1 MEKVNKTAL
10 PLKVTMYAIEALVN
24 QFQLRILLRRKKKKN
39 LKLGLLNIELILKTQ
54 LNLLASKIELR
65 V

>member
-10 PLKVTMYAIEALVN
+10 PLKVTMYAIEALAN
-24 QFQLRILLRRKKKKN
+24 QFQLRILLRRKKKN
-39 LKLGLLNIELILKTQ
+39 LKLGLLNIELILKIQ

>member
-1 MEKVNKTAL
+1 MEKINKTAL
-10 PLKVTMYAIEALVN
+10 PPKVTMYAIEALAN
-24 QFQLRILLRRKKKKN
+24 QFQPRILLRREKKKN
-39 LKLGLLNIELILKTQ
+39 LKLGSMHIELILKIR